1 MCIDYLFREAFESE
15 LSLKR
20 PEMSQV
26 VLAVKKNEII
36 MFWMFNHK
44 VKLHNNTFYKLWICC
59 LVSNSFWHTRDHT
72 DTNMETNLME
82 VAPNL

>member
-26 VLAVKKNEII
+26 VLAVKKT
-36 MFWMFNHK
+36 K
-44 VKLHNNTFYKLWICC
+44 
-59 LVSNSFWHTRDHT
+59 
-72 DTNMETNLME
+72 
-82 VAPNL
+82 